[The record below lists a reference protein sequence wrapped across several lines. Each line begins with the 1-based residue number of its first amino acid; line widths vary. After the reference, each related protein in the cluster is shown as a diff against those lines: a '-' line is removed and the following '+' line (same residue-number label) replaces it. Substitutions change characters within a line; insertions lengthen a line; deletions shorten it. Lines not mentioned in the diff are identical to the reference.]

1 MQKAMSKI
9 PESDCDSAEAARSR
23 SLAQR
28 RRSSIQ
34 SLSRQMSAG
43 GLCANVPWAAVYHQ
57 CPKSEDNY
65 GLMLLFYLTPLT
77 HSQK

>member
-43 GLCANVPWAAVYHQ
+43 GLCAMGCSVP
-57 CPKSEDNY
+57 PMSKI
-65 GLMLLFYLTPLT
+65 
-77 HSQK
+77 